1 MRAIISWVLG
11 VTAIAGLALP
21 SAGQAVSGR
30 ATNVTTGNSSNVAR
44 LPYTAEYKITHVR
57 ILANGSTITNESTKV
72 EALDT
77 QGRMLN
83 SRTSVP
89 VSENQKATTLVSIY
103 DPVAHTF
110 TNWSVPGE
118 QATVLKMAEPGA
130 TRTPC
135 APTAAT
141 TPGSTTGAAAGVVG
155 SVFTSSAAGTSSATG
170 VRRKPPVVED
180 LGTETIQGVEARGRR
195 TTFTTPVGMIGNNE
209 PLVRTSE
216 AWFGT
221 EPGLRSLI
229 ARQITDDPQMGKT
242 TTELTSFTQG
252 EPDASLFQPPS
263 EYEIVIREPSVC
275 GGVPQIALPPPP
287 PAQ

>member
-21 SAGQAVSGR
+21 SASQAVRGR
-30 ATNVTTGNSSNVAR
+30 TTTVATGDSSHAAR
-44 LPYTAEYKITHVR
+44 LPYTAEYKITHVK
-57 ILANGSTITNESTKV
+57 ILANGSTITNESTRV

-103 DPVAHTF
+103 DPVAHT
-110 TNWSVPGE
+110 TSNWTVPGKR
-118 QATVLKMAEPGA
+118 ATVTKMPEPGA
-130 TRTPC
+130 VRTPC
-135 APTAAT
+135 ASTSAT
-141 TPGSTTGAAAGVVG
+141 TSGTTSSVTSGVVS
-155 SVFTSSAAGTSSATG
+155 SVFTSSGTGSSSATG
-170 VRRKPPVVED
+170 ARREPPVVED
-180 LGTETIQGVEARGRR
+180 LGIETIQGVEARGRR
-195 TTFTTPVGMIGNNE
+195 TTFTTPAGAIGNNE
-209 PLVRTSE
+209 PLVRTTE
-216 AWFGT
+216 VWFAT
-221 EPGLRSLI
+221 EPGLRTLI

-275 GGVPQIALPPPP
+275 GGVPQIALPAPP